1 MIEKEALDAFI
12 EANREDAVQLLM
24 TLGKIPA
31 PSHQEDRRADFC
43 KKWFQQ
49 EGCNEVWIDGAKNVV
64 CKFNC
69 DRYDHIM
76 VLMAHMDVVFDD
88 TEELPMSRSGDILRA
103 PGIGDDTA
111 NLVNLMMGTRF
122 LVQHKEQLKT
132 GIMIV
137 ANTCEEGLGNLKGCK
152 EIFSNYGDRIREFYS
167 FDGYLSQCTSVA
179 VGSHRYRMQ
188 VLCEGGHSYLNFGR
202 DNAIQIA
209 ADLIHQLYQI
219 TPPQEAYTTYNVGRS
234 EGGSTVNSIAQEATL
249 LYEYR
254 SSSERCLELMRQA
267 VNNVVERFRADGKK
281 VNVEILGIRPG
292 CGDGDKTNLQAWTER
307 NIQLIRRYYDG
318 EMDLGPYS
326 TDANIPLSRNV
337 LANTIGTVRGGGA
350 HTREEWVDL
359 TSLPTGMGVVL
370 SILSQYFD

>member
-1 MIEKEALDAFI
+1 MIEKKALDAFI

-31 PSHQEDRRADFC
+31 PSHQEDRRAAFC
-43 KKWFQQ
+43 KNWFQQ
-49 EGCNEVWIDGAKNVV
+49 EGCSEVWIDSAKNVV

-69 DRYDHIM
+69 DRYDRIT

-88 TEELPMSRSGDILRA
+88 TGELPMSRSGDILRA

-122 LVQHKEQLKT
+122 LIRNKEHLKT

-152 EIFSNYGDRIREFYS
+152 EIFSNYGDRIQEFYS
-167 FDGYLSQCTSVA
+167 FDGYLSQCTSTA

-209 ADLIHQLYQI
+209 AELIHQLYQI
-219 TPPQEAYTTYNVGRS
+219 TPPQEVYTTYNVGRI

-267 VNNVVERFRADGKK
+267 VNEVVERFRADGKT

-292 CGDGDKTNLQAWTER
+292 CGDGDRTALEAWTER

-370 SILSQYFD
+370 SILAKHY